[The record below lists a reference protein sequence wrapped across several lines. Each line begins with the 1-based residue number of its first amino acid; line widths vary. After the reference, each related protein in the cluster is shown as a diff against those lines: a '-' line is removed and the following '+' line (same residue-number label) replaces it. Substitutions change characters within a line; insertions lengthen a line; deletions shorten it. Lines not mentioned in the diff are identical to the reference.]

1 MKKFFAD
8 IKKFKGYVAYA
19 TRAELKAEVAGSFL
33 SWVWWILDPLLYML
47 VYSFIAILVFR
58 SGEPYFPVFVFIGLN
73 CWQFFAK
80 SVKASVKLVAS
91 KRAVVTKVYIPKHL
105 LVLEKLGVYAFK
117 MLVSFGLT
125 VIFMIAYRVPVNF
138 NVLWVIP
145 LLLLL
150 FTVTYAVCLFLMHF
164 GVIIEDLAN
173 IINVVLQ
180 LGFYVSCIFYSI
192 ENRISGYSVLLAKIL
207 VNVNPLALIITDMRT
222 ALMGSGEIHYIALAV
237 WFLVATAVV
246 WVATN
251 VIYKYENSYVK
262 IA

>member
-1 MKKFFAD
+1 M
-8 IKKFKGYVAYA
+8 
-19 TRAELKAEVAGSFL
+19 
-33 SWVWWILDPLLYML
+33 
-47 VYSFIAILVFR
+47 
-58 SGEPYFPVFVFIGLN
+58 
-73 CWQFFAK
+73 
-80 SVKASVKLVAS
+80 
-91 KRAVVTKVYIPKHL
+91 
-105 LVLEKLGVYAFK
+105 
-117 MLVSFGLT
+117 
-125 VIFMIAYRVPVNF
+125 
-138 NVLWVIP
+138 
-145 LLLLL
+145 
-150 FTVTYAVCLFLMHF
+150 VTYAVCLFLMHF
-164 GVIIEDLAN
+164 GVFIEDLAN

-180 LGFYVSCIFYSI
+180 LGFYVSGIFYSI